1 MTVEPEKSTAKLKK
15 STVKSTKSFS
25 KQLKARRQVYDRDKV
40 AALFQKVSEERV
52 EVLASKLVGYISTNL
67 PAAFEKRDG
76 IAAYRTNPYVLVT
89 AASIM
94 KLRDPAN
101 FAKFL
106 FDSKLYMA
114 LETSFGKQIEAAFVG
129 QYPLRADHRW
139 SDPPEKLVEFAALD
153 GINNETK
160 AQRRLESVWREIDR
174 SCVVGGRRFLTSIKS
189 GPNTINDTQV
199 AGMTTA
205 ILANYKIWLGQSC
218 ATYPNVNEVDIVL
231 GLTYGTDKTTN
242 NKENQILVKLLDKG
256 FEEEDPENK
265 PGILIDSETRKV
277 RVYRCIG
284 QDFWSFIGQPD
295 AQPGADFVFVEVLL
309 ALAKALD
316 SGVAE
321 ADIETRINMKLQQLA
336 SSLALLS
343 FPRNSL
349 PEWVRE
355 DFTEDQLFWFAT
367 AMTAFFDEGI

>member
-1 MTVEPEKSTAKLKK
+1 MAIKPKN
-15 STVKSTKSFS
+15 SFS
-25 KQLKARRQVYDRDKV
+25 KKLKARRHIYNREEVS
-40 AALFQKVSEERV
+40 ALFQKVSEERV
-52 EVLASKLVGYISTNL
+52 EALASKLVGYISTNL
-67 PAAFEKRDG
+67 PAAFEKRNG

-89 AASIM
+89 AASVM
-94 KLRDPAN
+94 KLGDPAH

-129 QYPLRADHRW
+129 KYPLRADHLW
-139 SDPPEKLVEFAALD
+139 SDPPEKLAEFAALGGLD
-153 GINNETK
+153 NETK

-174 SCVVGGRRFLTSIKS
+174 SCVVGRRRFLTSIKS

-205 ILANYKIWLGQSC
+205 ILTNYRAWLAQTRE
-218 ATYPNVNEVDIVL
+218 TYPDVEEMDVVL

-256 FEEEDPENK
+256 FEEEDSVNK
-265 PGILIDSETRKV
+265 PGVLIDSETRKV

-284 QDFWSFIGQPD
+284 REFWSFIGQPD
-295 AQPGADFVFVEVLL
+295 AQQEADFVFVEVLL
-309 ALAKALD
+309 ALARALG
-316 SGVAE
+316 SGMAE
-321 ADIETRINMKLQQLA
+321 ADIETRINVKLQQLA

-355 DFTEDQLFWFAT
+355 DFSEDQLFWFAT

>member
-1 MTVEPEKSTAKLKK
+1 MAAKPA
-15 STVKSTKSFS
+15 KSFS
-25 KQLKARRQVYDRDKV
+25 KKLKKRLHIYDKDEV

-52 EVLASKLVGYISTNL
+52 EALAGKLVGYISTNL
-67 PAAFEKRDG
+67 PAAFEKRKG

-89 AASIM
+89 AASVM
-94 KLRDPAN
+94 NLGNPAH

-139 SDPPEKLVEFAALD
+139 SDPPEKLAEFAGLEGLD
-153 GINNETK
+153 NETK
-160 AQRRLESVWREIDR
+160 AQRRTESVWREIDR
-174 SCVVGGRRFLTSIKS
+174 SCVIRQRRYLSTIKS

-205 ILANYKIWLGQSC
+205 IIQNYETWLAQTCK
-218 ATYPNVNEVDIVL
+218 TYPGVDEVDIVL

-242 NKENQILVKLLDKG
+242 NKENQILVKLLGNG
-256 FEEEDPENK
+256 FEEEDSENK
-265 PGILIDSETRKV
+265 PGILIDSKTRKV
-277 RVYRCIG
+277 RVYRRIG
-284 QDFWSFIGQPD
+284 REFWSFTGQPD
-295 AQPGADFVFVEVLL
+295 AQSEADFVFVEILL
-309 ALAKALD
+309 ALAKALG
-316 SGVAE
+316 SGIAE
-321 ADIETRINMKLQQLA
+321 ADIETRINMKMQELA
-336 SSLALLS
+336 LSLATLS

-349 PEWVRE
+349 PDWVRE
-355 DFTEDQLFWFAT
+355 DFTEEQLFWFAT

>member
-1 MTVEPEKSTAKLKK
+1 MAAPKTLSKK
-15 STVKSTKSFS
+15 
-25 KQLKARRQVYDRDKV
+25 LKARRHVYDRDGV
-40 AALFQKVSEERV
+40 AALFQKVDEGRV
-52 EVLASKLVGYISTNL
+52 DRLASKLVGYISTNL

-76 IAAYRTNPYVLVT
+76 ISHYRTNPYVLVT
-89 AASIM
+89 AASVM
-94 KLRDPAN
+94 SLGDPAN

-129 QYPLRADHRW
+129 QYPLTAVHQW
-139 SDPPEKLVEFAALD
+139 SDPPEKLDEFAALAGLD
-153 GINNETK
+153 NEAK

-174 SCVVGGRRFLTSIKS
+174 SCVVGGRRYLTSIKS

-205 ILANYKIWLGQSC
+205 ILANYKRWLS
-218 ATYPNVNEVDIVL
+218 ATKDTYGVDEVDVVL

-256 FEEEDPENK
+256 FEEEFPETDS
-265 PGILIDSETRKV
+265 GVLIDKETRKV

-284 QDFWSFIGQPD
+284 RDFWSFIGQPNNPLE
-295 AQPGADFVFVEVLL
+295 ANFIFVEVLL
-309 ALAKALD
+309 ALAKALG
-316 SGVAE
+316 SGMAE
-321 ADIETRINMKLQQLA
+321 ADIETRINVKLQQLA
-336 SSLALLS
+336 SSLSVLS